1 MNGQL
6 VCQGHFYV
14 AFWFFKELRM
24 TIKELLN
31 NDIKD
36 AMRAKDK
43 NLLTTL
49 RLITAAVKQIEVD
62 ERIEVGEERMLA
74 ILDKMVKQ
82 RKESISQYEKANR
95 DDLVAQEQFELEI
108 ITKYLPEP
116 LSEAEIEQMVNE
128 AIAATGAEKMADMGK
143 VMGQLKT
150 KLQGRAD
157 MTQVSALIKA
167 KLS

>member
-1 MNGQL
+1 
-6 VCQGHFYV
+6 
-14 AFWFFKELRM
+14 M
-24 TIKELLN
+24 TIKERLN
-31 NDIKD
+31 NDVKD

-62 ERIEVGEERMLA
+62 ERIDVSEERMLV
-74 ILDKMVKQ
+74 ILDKMSKQ
-82 RKESISQYEKANR
+82 RKESIAQYEKANR
-95 DDLVAQEQFELEI
+95 DDLVAQEQFELGI
-108 ITKYLPEP
+108 IAQYLPEP
-116 LSEAEIEQMVNE
+116 LSAVEVEQLVSE
-128 AIAATGAEKMADMGK
+128 AITATGAEKMADMGK

>member
-1 MNGQL
+1 
-6 VCQGHFYV
+6 
-14 AFWFFKELRM
+14 M
-24 TIKELLN
+24 TIKDRLN

-62 ERIEVGEERMLA
+62 ERIEVGEERMLV
-74 ILDKMVKQ
+74 ILDKMTKQ

-108 ITKYLPEP
+108 LAKYLPEP
-116 LSEAEIEQMVNE
+116 LSAAEVENLVKE
-128 AIAATGAEKMADMGK
+128 AIASTGAEKMADMGK
-143 VMGQLKT
+143 VMAELKP

-157 MTQVSALIKA
+157 MAQVSTLIKA
-167 KLS
+167 QLG

>member
-1 MNGQL
+1 MWP
-6 VCQGHFYV
+6 FR
-14 AFWFFKELRM
+14 FEEIKM
-24 TIKELLN
+24 TIKERLN

-74 ILDKMVKQ
+74 ILDKMTKQ
-82 RKESISQYEKANR
+82 RKESIAQYEKANR
-95 DDLVAQEQFELEI
+95 DDLVAQEQFELNI
-108 ITKYLPEP
+108 ISRYLPEP
-116 LSEAEIEQMVNE
+116 LSAAEIEQLVKE

-143 VMGQLKT
+143 VMAQLKT
-150 KLQGRAD
+150 QLQGRAD

>member
-1 MNGQL
+1 
-6 VCQGHFYV
+6 
-14 AFWFFKELRM
+14 M
-24 TIKELLN
+24 TIKEHLN

-49 RLITAAVKQIEVD
+49 RLISAAVKQIEVD
-62 ERIEVGEERMLA
+62 ERIEVGEERMLV
-74 ILDKMVKQ
+74 ILDKMSKQ
-82 RKESISQYEKANR
+82 RKESIAQYEKANR
-95 DDLVAQEQFELEI
+95 DDLVAQEQYELGI
-108 ITKYLPEP
+108 IAKYLPEP
-116 LSEAEIEQMVNE
+116 LSAAEIEQLVNE
-128 AIAATGAEKMADMGK
+128 AIATTGAEKMADMGK
-143 VMGQLKT
+143 VMGQLKA

>member
-1 MNGQL
+1 
-6 VCQGHFYV
+6 
-14 AFWFFKELRM
+14 M
-24 TIKELLN
+24 TIKERLN

-62 ERIEVGEERMLA
+62 ERIDVDEERMLA
-74 ILDKMVKQ
+74 ILDKMSKQ

-95 DDLVAQEQFELEI
+95 DDLVAQEQFELSVI
-108 ITKYLPEP
+108 AKYLPEP
-116 LSEAEIEQMVNE
+116 LSAAEIEKLVQD
-128 AIAATGAEKMADMGK
+128 AIASTGAEKMADMGK
-143 VMGQLKT
+143 VMAQLKPS
-150 KLQGRAD
+150 LQGRAD
-157 MTQVSALIKA
+157 MSQVSTLIKA

>member
-1 MNGQL
+1 
-6 VCQGHFYV
+6 
-14 AFWFFKELRM
+14 M
-24 TIKELLN
+24 TIKERLN

-62 ERIEVGEERMLA
+62 ERIDVDEERMLA
-74 ILDKMVKQ
+74 ILDKMSKQ

-95 DDLVAQEQFELEI
+95 DDLVAQEQFELSI
-108 ITKYLPEP
+108 IAKYLPEP
-116 LSEAEIEQMVNE
+116 LSAAEVEKLVQD
-128 AIAATGAEKMADMGK
+128 AIASTGAEKMADMGK
-143 VMGQLKT
+143 VMAQLKPS
-150 KLQGRAD
+150 LQGRAD
-157 MTQVSALIKA
+157 MSQVSTLIKA

>member
-1 MNGQL
+1 
-6 VCQGHFYV
+6 
-14 AFWFFKELRM
+14 M
-24 TIKELLN
+24 TIKERLN
-31 NDIKD
+31 NDVKD

-43 NLLTTL
+43 ELLTTL

-62 ERIEVGEERMLA
+62 ERIEVGEERMLV
-74 ILDKMVKQ
+74 ILDKMTKQ

-95 DDLVAQEQFELEI
+95 SDLVAQEQFELNI
-108 ITKYLPEP
+108 ISKYLPEP
-116 LSEAEIEQMVNE
+116 LSAKEVDALICE
-128 AIAATGAEKMADMGK
+128 AIASTGAEKMADMGK
-143 VMGQLKT
+143 VMGQLKA